1 MGDRHPLTGEAT
13 KSAGRFPPRP
23 SVARKQIAEASEQLE
38 QLRAQHDG
46 GGYSPEQQRVLR
58 EKMETLRQRKAA
70 LQPTPLTSRWE
81 DKDKDSDWKKRQSEP
96 SFDLWKLF
104 WMWFRLIASCF
115 AAFWVLKTYLPH
127 TVEASKPEV

>member
-13 KSAGRFPPRP
+13 KLAGRFPPRP

-38 QLRAQHDG
+38 QLRAQVDG
-46 GGYSPEQQRVLR
+46 GSPEQQRVLR

-81 DKDKDSDWKKRQSEP
+81 DKDKDNDWKKRQSEP
-96 SFDLWKLF
+96 SFDWWKLF
-104 WMWFRLIASCF
+104 WMWFRLIALCF
-115 AAFWVLKTYLPH
+115 VAFWVLKTYLPH
-127 TVEASKPEV
+127 TASKAEV

>member
-46 GGYSPEQQRVLR
+46 GGYSPEQQRVLQ

-70 LQPTPLTSRWE
+70 LQPTPHAIRFDRFSAFHFF
-81 DKDKDSDWKKRQSEP
+81 DSGRYLQVQ
-96 SFDLWKLF
+96 LLLHVL
-104 WMWFRLIASCF
+104 RL
-115 AAFWVLKTYLPH
+115 LR
-127 TVEASKPEV
+127 